1 MLGPEADLRQLF
13 SGLALVAV
21 ACVHRQFQP
30 DRHQHNALFLQVND
44 LGVGLEAQ
52 MHPLRLVRIGFPDLA
67 GSRWD
72 TWTLTLHQRKQLFF

>member
-30 DRHQHNALFLQVND
+30 DRHQHNALFLPVH
-44 LGVGLEAQ
+44 VKIVVASF
-52 MHPLRLVRIGFPDLA
+52 MPLDV
-67 GSRWD
+67 
-72 TWTLTLHQRKQLFF
+72 FFA